1 MLTYSDEKHFDVDP
15 NQIVVDARS
24 FASWRQG
31 LPEWIKNSSDA
42 YERAMKPAA
51 ERIIFVLFAPST
63 LIGDPM
69 LACLDFVGMTSSDL
83 TGKLTRY
90 GDPKAAGIG
99 THIGGGHGNGGK
111 LFAVGGFK
119 KGAIWR
125 TVKDGLRNEYGLAA
139 ANKPE
144 LAFALDKGGEE
155 IRDRKCGDLTAALD
169 EWLSELGLSLSD
181 LPAVVNAAAKTAS
194 GCTFVVGLCPEHS
207 SQPMGGSI
215 LDALRG
221 HPQCRVALET
231 TTMFVVAGKKL
242 LNGGNPLTLE
252 EIEPYEGFEEPRV
265 VSIPSVLKDPID
277 QSEVPTVIEGSQGEL
292 KLWTSDKQMP
302 ATKSLQ
308 GRHTI
313 DYKQDS
319 KIRGSRPVRERVGK
333 GTFTDRVYG
342 ECQLDALTE
351 NYESQTRGPLVDAPL
366 VRALEQ
372 WTSEQIVAYAAEIE
386 QASTVHEKAAKDE
399 ERVRRLVQQMNKLNN
414 WINRIVDEISV
425 GAGSDEDVEGGGKP
439 HAFTRV
445 PLPIAPVGRI
455 GIAMDG
461 RVAGTKVPLE
471 FTTEFFGTDGITRVR
486 PVHVTWYSSV
496 PSVAAYSTLTGMIN
510 TYQPGTTMI
519 WCESDAAIDSNRIEL
534 QVVAC
539 ASIELDPG
547 TMEVPIGRRRR
558 ILATGV
564 TPTRHRHEGIRV
576 NWNTDSS
583 DVLRV
588 GLAGFITGLS
598 EGTAT
603 VTARDG
609 DGTAAT
615 CVVTVIPALEG
626 PGGPSRPKYLLSE
639 VQKAPYDTEPPV
651 FHKHSGLVT
660 QRQVDIETQCLVD
673 QPRQSR

>member
-445 PLPIAPVGRI
+445 PLPI
-455 GIAMDG
+455 
-461 RVAGTKVPLE
+461 VPL
-471 FTTEFFGTDGITRVR
+471 
-486 PVHVTWYSSV
+486 PL
-496 PSVAAYSTLTGMIN
+496 VAAVG
-510 TYQPGTTMI
+510 
-519 WCESDAAIDSNRIEL
+519 
-534 QVVAC
+534 
-539 ASIELDPG
+539 ASPQH
-547 TMEVPIGRRRR
+547 R
-558 ILATGV
+558 
-564 TPTRHRHEGIRV
+564 RHRPWG
-576 NWNTDSS
+576 
-583 DVLRV
+583 
-588 GLAGFITGLS
+588 
-598 EGTAT
+598 
-603 VTARDG
+603 AR
-609 DGTAAT
+609 
-615 CVVTVIPALEG
+615 G
-626 PGGPSRPKYLLSE
+626 PQHCSR
-639 VQKAPYDTEPPV
+639 
-651 FHKHSGLVT
+651 
-660 QRQVDIETQCLVD
+660 
-673 QPRQSR
+673 